1 MSEVK
6 DWRERYFP
14 RDRLRGYLEGQELWD
29 QEKEDELVSGTDET
43 IRSAMKRARAEKK
56 PSLEHMFTDVYD
68 VPPLRLRRQKEEMQS
83 MVAKYPEHFPTASH
97 E

>member
-1 MSEVK
+1 MLGCG
-6 DWRERYFP
+6 P
-14 RDRLRGYLEGQELWD
+14 QLCALCC
-29 QEKEDELVSGTDET
+29 
-43 IRSAMKRARAEKK
+43 RARAEKK

-68 VPPLRLRRQKEEMQS
+68 VPPLRLRRQKEEVQA